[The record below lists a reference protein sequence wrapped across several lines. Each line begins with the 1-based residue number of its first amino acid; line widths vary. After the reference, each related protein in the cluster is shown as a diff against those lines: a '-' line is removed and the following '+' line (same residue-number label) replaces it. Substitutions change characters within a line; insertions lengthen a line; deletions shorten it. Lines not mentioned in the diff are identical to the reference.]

1 MELVVV
7 DVPDDY
13 VGAVT
18 QKLSMRKGR
27 MTKMVN
33 HGSGRVRMEFD
44 VPSRGLIGYRTEF
57 LTDTRGTGIMNHLF
71 AGYAPWTGDIP
82 HRTTGALVAD
92 RTGPVTAY
100 AIEHLQSRG
109 DIFVEPGLSV
119 YEGMIIGENS
129 REDDINVNIV
139 KEKKLSN
146 MRSST
151 SEITTKLVP
160 PRVLSL
166 EQNLEFIAEDEL
178 LEVTPKSLRLRKR
191 ILKANERPVRR
202 REKE

>member
-1 MELVVV
+1 
-7 DVPDDY
+7 
-13 VGAVT
+13 
-18 QKLSMRKGR
+18 
-27 MTKMVN
+27 
-33 HGSGRVRMEFD
+33 
-44 VPSRGLIGYRTEF
+44 
-57 LTDTRGTGIMNHLF
+57 MNHLF

-109 DIFVEPGLSV
+109 DIFVEPGLFV